1 MGQMAQYHTWTESWE
16 EFFTLSMER
25 LMMTI
30 EESQGPDEELGKLF
44 GQTMSMVVP
53 RLL

>member
-1 MGQMAQYHTWTESWE
+1 
-16 EFFTLSMER
+16 
-25 LMMTI
+25 MMTI